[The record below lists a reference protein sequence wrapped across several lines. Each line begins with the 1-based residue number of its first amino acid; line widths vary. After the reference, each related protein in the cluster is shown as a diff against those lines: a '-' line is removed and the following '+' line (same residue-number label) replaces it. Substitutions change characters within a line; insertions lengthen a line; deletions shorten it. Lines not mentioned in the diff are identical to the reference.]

1 MNVVDEQIVES
12 FRIEGFQNLTKI
24 QKISYPVI
32 SRKQNCLLVAPTGS
46 GKTEASMMPIF
57 SLLESER
64 LGNTDF
70 IEDSAIFVLY
80 ITPLRALN
88 NDVHRRIIDYAKK
101 RNLDAQI
108 RHGDTTRTAKQKMVK
123 KPPHILITTPE
134 SLGIILTQ
142 EKFKAFLKHLR
153 WVIIDEVH
161 ELIGNERGTHLTVS
175 LERLQNLSSHNLVRI
190 GLSATIGN
198 LKDAANFISGTN
210 RKCSILVDNTIR
222 NYDIDVKYLKGPISN
237 VAKFVYNYLA
247 ENKICG
253 SVLLFTNTRDEAEYI
268 GTTIRNQNKI
278 PIEVHHGS
286 LSRETREETE
296 EKLRQGLTGIVVCT
310 SSLELGLDIGSVEL
324 VIHYGSSK
332 QVSKLVQRIG
342 RSRHANFKSAKGLII
357 ANSGDDELECQSIIN
372 RMKNRSIEVQN
383 THFNSLD
390 VAAHHLVGFVMSTS
404 EPINLVEVYQ
414 IIREAY
420 PFRELPFSD
429 LEQCAVLLDSFK
441 IIKYDPKSQN
451 YARRI
456 KSYKY
461 YFENISTIPNIVK
474 FEVIDVIR
482 KKRIGTLDQQFI
494 GEFGERG
501 NVFILK
507 GTQWRIVSV
516 DENKLQVNVEQVFG
530 SPINIPHWVGEMI
543 PVDYETATQVGEL
556 RNKAL
561 VDNSLKLESDI
572 KNTLQ
577 KIPVVPDAR
586 NIVIESVISKNALV
600 IHSTLGTKINNTLS
614 SLFSTFLASYVGHLV
629 ETKSDPYRILLS
641 SSVRLSKVNIEK
653 IFYDEYD
660 VETILITSLTNTYN
674 LNWRVWTVSKKFG
687 LVDKNAIYDKRMARF
702 IYDRY
707 SKTPISKESLREL
720 IHDKFDVQS
729 TQEILRKVKNKEIS
743 IHWLD
748 LPSFSPLANSIIEHH
763 SKSSSSPLSIERG
776 VLELIKER
784 LEKTKH
790 RLICIRCGKW
800 ERLVET
806 REVVDSI
813 SCKKCGSRL
822 ITTTFSSDYEL
833 SKIILNKLNGSE
845 INSEQNHKFERAWKT
860 ASLINNFGKKALTV
874 LSGYGIGVETAARI
888 LRNYVDDENLYKNI
902 YDAERQYVTTRGFWN
917 DSK

>member
-1 MNVVDEQIVES
+1 MNDIDQQILES
-12 FRIEGFQNLTKI
+12 FSREGFQNLTKI

-32 SRKQNCLLVAPTGS
+32 SRNQNCLLVAPTGS
-46 GKTEASMMPIF
+46 GKTEASMIPIL
-57 SLLESER
+57 SLLENER
-64 LGNTDF
+64 ARNPHF
-70 IEDSAIFVLY
+70 VEDNAIFVLY

-88 NDVHRRIIDYAKK
+88 NDVHRRIIDYAKR

-108 RHGDTTRTAKQKMVK
+108 RHGDTTRTAKQKMAK

-142 EKFKAFLKHLR
+142 EKFMAFLKNLR
-153 WVIIDEVH
+153 WIIIDEVH

-175 LERLQNLSSHNLVRI
+175 LERLQNLSAHNPVRI

-198 LKDAANFISGTN
+198 LKAAGNFIGGTD

-222 NYDIDVKYLKGPISN
+222 NYDIDVKYLKGSISN
-237 VAKFVYNYLA
+237 VAKFVFNYLTD
-247 ENKICG
+247 NKICG

-278 PIEVHHGS
+278 PVEVHHGS

-342 RSRHANFKSAKGLII
+342 RSRHLNYKSAKGLII
-357 ANSGDDELECQSIIN
+357 ANSGDDELECLAIIN
-372 RMKNRSIEVQN
+372 RMKKRSLEIQN
-383 THFNSLD
+383 THTNSLD
-390 VAAHHLVGFVMSTS
+390 VVAHHLVGFVMSTS
-404 EPINLVEVYQ
+404 EPKNLDEVYQ
-414 IIREAY
+414 IIKGAY
-420 PFRELPFSD
+420 PFRELTFSD
-429 LEQCAVLLDSFK
+429 LEQCAVLLDNFR
-441 IIKYDPKSQN
+441 IIKYYPNSQT

-461 YFENISTIPNIVK
+461 YFENISTIPNMVK

-482 KKRIGTLDQQFI
+482 KKRIGTLDQQFV

-543 PVDYETATQVGEL
+543 PVDYETAAQVGEL

-561 VDNSLKLESDI
+561 VDNNLELGSDI

-577 KIPVVPDAR
+577 KIPIVPDAS
-586 NIVIESVISKNALV
+586 NIVIESVNSKNALV

-641 SSVRLSKVNIEK
+641 SSVRLSKGNIEK
-653 IFYDEYD
+653 ILYDEYD

-687 LVDKNAIYDKRMARF
+687 LVDKNAVYDKRMARF

-720 IHDKFDVQS
+720 IHDKFDVEA
-729 TQEILRKVKNKEIS
+729 TQEILRKIRNKEIL

-748 LPSFSPLANSIIEHH
+748 LSAFSPLTNSIIEHH

-806 REVVDSI
+806 REILDAI
-813 SCKKCGSRL
+813 SCKKCGSKL

-833 SKIILNKLNGSE
+833 SKIILNKLKGTE

-902 YDAERQYVTTRGFWN
+902 YDAERQYVTNKGFWN
-917 DSK
+917 DK

>member
-1 MNVVDEQIVES
+1 MNVIDEQIVGS
-12 FRIEGFQNLTKI
+12 YRREGFQNLTKI

-46 GKTEASMMPIF
+46 GKTEASMIPIL
-57 SLLESER
+57 SLLENER
-64 LGNTDF
+64 AINSNF
-70 IEDSAIFVLY
+70 VEDNAIFVLY

-88 NDVHRRIIDYAKK
+88 NDVHRRIIDYAKR

-108 RHGDTTRTAKQKMVK
+108 RHGDTTRTAKEKMVK

-142 EKFKAFLKHLR
+142 EKFIAFLKHLR
-153 WVIIDEVH
+153 WIIIDEVH

-175 LERLQNLSSHNLVRI
+175 LERLQNLSTHNPVRI

-198 LKDAANFISGTN
+198 LKDAANFIGGTD

-222 NYDIDVKYLKGPISN
+222 NYDIDVKYLKGSISN
-237 VAKFVYNYLA
+237 AAKFVFNYLTD
-247 ENKICG
+247 NKIGG

-278 PIEVHHGS
+278 PVEVHHGS

-342 RSRHANFKSAKGLII
+342 RSRHANYKSAKGLII
-357 ANSGDDELECQSIIN
+357 ANSGDDELECLAIIN
-372 RMKNRSIEVQN
+372 RMKKRSLEMQN
-383 THFNSLD
+383 THTNSLD

-404 EPINLVEVYQ
+404 EPKNLGEVYQ
-414 IIREAY
+414 IIKGAY

-429 LEQCAVLLDSFK
+429 LEQCAVLLDNFR
-441 IIKYDPKSQN
+441 IIKYDPNSQT
-451 YARRI
+451 YVRRI

-461 YFENISTIPNIVK
+461 YFENISTIPNMVK
-474 FEVIDVIR
+474 FEVLDVIR

-543 PVDYETATQVGEL
+543 PVDYETAAQVGEL

-561 VDNSLKLESDI
+561 VDSNLELGSDI

-577 KIPVVPDAR
+577 KIPIVPDAS
-586 NIVIESVISKNALV
+586 NIVIESVHSKNALV

-641 SSVRLSKVNIEK
+641 SSVRLSKGNIEK
-653 IFYDEYD
+653 ILYDEYD

-687 LVDKNAIYDKRMARF
+687 LIDKNAVYDKRMARF

-720 IHDKFDVQS
+720 IHDKFDVKS
-729 TQEILRKVKNKEIS
+729 TQEILRKIRNKEIL

-748 LPSFSPLANSIIEHH
+748 LSAFSPLTNNIIEHH

-776 VLELIKER
+776 VLDLIKER

-806 REVVDSI
+806 REILDAI

-833 SKIILNKLNGSE
+833 SKIILSKLKGTE

-902 YDAERQYVTTRGFWN
+902 YDAERQYVTNRGFWN
-917 DSK
+917 DKK

>member
-1 MNVVDEQIVES
+1 MSVIERQIIES
-12 FRIEGFQNLTKI
+12 FKDEGFQNLTKI
-24 QKISYPVI
+24 QSISIPVMA
-32 SRKQNCLLVAPTGS
+32 RMKNCLLVAPTGS
-46 GKTEASMMPIF
+46 GKTEASIIPIF
-57 SLLESER
+57 SLLENDR
-64 LGNTDF
+64 DNKINMTDNN
-70 IEDSAIFVLY
+70 AIIVLY

-88 NDVHRRIIDYAKK
+88 NDVLRRIMNYAKK
-101 RNLDAQI
+101 RNLEAQI
-108 RHGDTTRTAKQKMVK
+108 RHGDTTRTARQKLIK

-134 SLGIILTQ
+134 SLGIILTH
-142 EKFKAFLKHLR
+142 EKFQSYLKHLR
-153 WVIIDEVH
+153 WVIVDEVH

-175 LERLQNLSSHNLVRI
+175 LERLENISSHNVVRI
-190 GLSATIGN
+190 GLSATVGN

-210 RKCSILVDNTIR
+210 RKCAILVDNTIR
-222 NYDIDVKYLKGPISN
+222 KYDIDVKYLKGSIIN
-237 VAKFVYNYLA
+237 VAKFVIKYLND
-247 ENKICG
+247 NKICG
-253 SVLLFTNTRDEAEYI
+253 SILLFTNTRDEAEYI
-268 GTTIRNQNKI
+268 GTTIRNQNDI

-296 EKLRQGLTGIVVCT
+296 IKLREGLTGIVVCT

-342 RSRHANFKSAKGLII
+342 RSRHVNFKSAKGLII
-357 ANSGDDELECQSIIN
+357 ANSGDDELECLSIIN
-372 RMKNRSIEVQN
+372 RMKKRSIEIQEPH
-383 THFNSLD
+383 TDALD
-390 VAAHHLVGFVMSTS
+390 VVSHHLVGFVISTS
-404 EPINLVEVYQ
+404 ESKKLDEFYQ
-414 IIREAY
+414 IITSAY
-420 PFRELPFSD
+420 PFRSLSFSD
-429 LEQCAVLLDSFK
+429 LEQCAALLDSFK
-441 IIKYDPKSQN
+441 IIKYDPKN
-451 YARRI
+451 KTYARRI

-474 FEVIDVIR
+474 FEVMDVIR

-516 DENKLQVNVEQVFG
+516 DDNKLQVNVEQVFG
-530 SPINIPHWVGEMI
+530 SPINIPHWIGEMI
-543 PVDYETATQVGEL
+543 PVDYETAVEVGKL
-556 RNKAL
+556 RNKVL
-561 VDNSLKLESDI
+561 NDSNINVESEI

-577 KIPVVPDAR
+577 KIPIIPDSK
-586 NIVIESVISKNALV
+586 NIVIESVINKNAV
-600 IHSTLGTKINNTLS
+600 VVHSTFGTKINNTLS

-641 SSVRLSKVNIEK
+641 SSVRLSRINIEK
-653 IFYDEYD
+653 VFYDEYD
-660 VETILITSLTNTYN
+660 VEAILITSLSNTYN
-674 LNWRVWTVSKKFG
+674 LNWRVWMVSKKFG
-687 LVDKNAIYDKRMARF
+687 LVDKNAIYDKRLARF

-707 SKTPISKESLREL
+707 SKTPISKESIREL
-720 IHDKFDVQS
+720 IHDKYDVES
-729 TQEILRKVKNKEIS
+729 TQEILQKIRNREIS
-743 IHWLD
+743 IHWFD
-748 LPSFSPLANSIIEHH
+748 LSLFSPLAQSIIEHQ

-784 LEKTKH
+784 LDKTKH

-806 REVVDSI
+806 REIVESI
-813 SCKKCGSRL
+813 SCKVCGSRL

-833 SKIILNKLNGSE
+833 SKIILNKLKGLE
-845 INSEQNHKFERAWKT
+845 INREQNHKFERAWKA

-917 DSK
+917 DK

>member
-1 MNVVDEQIVES
+1 
-12 FRIEGFQNLTKI
+12 
-24 QKISYPVI
+24 
-32 SRKQNCLLVAPTGS
+32 
-46 GKTEASMMPIF
+46 
-57 SLLESER
+57 
-64 LGNTDF
+64 
-70 IEDSAIFVLY
+70 
-80 ITPLRALN
+80 
-88 NDVHRRIIDYAKK
+88 
-101 RNLDAQI
+101 
-108 RHGDTTRTAKQKMVK
+108 
-123 KPPHILITTPE
+123 
-134 SLGIILTQ
+134 
-142 EKFKAFLKHLR
+142 
-153 WVIIDEVH
+153 
-161 ELIGNERGTHLTVS
+161 
-175 LERLQNLSSHNLVRI
+175 
-190 GLSATIGN
+190 
-198 LKDAANFISGTN
+198 
-210 RKCSILVDNTIR
+210 
-222 NYDIDVKYLKGPISN
+222 
-237 VAKFVYNYLA
+237 
-247 ENKICG
+247 
-253 SVLLFTNTRDEAEYI
+253 VLLFTNTRDEAEYI

-278 PIEVHHGS
+278 PVEVHHGS

-342 RSRHANFKSAKGLII
+342 RSRHANYKSAKGLII
-357 ANSGDDELECQSIIN
+357 SNSGDDELECLAIIN
-372 RMKNRSIEVQN
+372 RMKKRSLEIQN
-383 THFNSLD
+383 THTNSLD

-404 EPINLVEVYQ
+404 EPKNLGEIYQ
-414 IIREAY
+414 IIKGAY
-420 PFRELPFSD
+420 PFRELAFSD
-429 LEQCAVLLDSFK
+429 LEQCAVLLDKFR
-441 IIKYDPKSQN
+441 IIKYDPNSQT

-461 YFENISTIPNIVK
+461 YFENISTIPNMVK
-474 FEVIDVIR
+474 FEVLDVIR

-543 PVDYETATQVGEL
+543 PVDYETAAQVGEL

-561 VDNSLKLESDI
+561 VDSNLELGSDI

-577 KIPVVPDAR
+577 KIPIVPDAS
-586 NIVIESVISKNALV
+586 NIVIESVHSKNALV

-641 SSVRLSKVNIEK
+641 SSVRLSKGNIEK
-653 IFYDEYD
+653 ILYDEYD

-687 LVDKNAIYDKRMARF
+687 LVDKNAVYDKRMARF

-720 IHDKFDVQS
+720 IHDKFDVES
-729 TQEILRKVKNKEIS
+729 TQEILRKIRNKEIL

-748 LPSFSPLANSIIEHH
+748 LSAFSPLTNNIIEHH

-776 VLELIKER
+776 VLDLIKER

-806 REVVDSI
+806 REILDAI

-833 SKIILNKLNGSE
+833 SKIILSKLKGTE

-902 YDAERQYVTTRGFWN
+902 YDAERQYVTNRGFWN
-917 DSK
+917 DK

>member
-1 MNVVDEQIVES
+1 MSVIERQIIES
-12 FRIEGFQNLTKI
+12 FKDEGFQNLTKI
-24 QKISYPVI
+24 QSISIPVI
-32 SRKQNCLLVAPTGS
+32 ARMKNCLLVAPTGS
-46 GKTEASMMPIF
+46 GKTEASIIPIF
-57 SLLESER
+57 SLLENDR
-64 LGNTDF
+64 DNKINLTDNN
-70 IEDSAIFVLY
+70 AIIVLY

-88 NDVHRRIIDYAKK
+88 NDVLRRIINYARK

-108 RHGDTTRTAKQKMVK
+108 RHGDTTRTARQKLII

-134 SLGIILTQ
+134 SLGIILTH
-142 EKFKAFLKHLR
+142 EKLKSYLKHLR
-153 WVIIDEVH
+153 WVIVDEIH

-175 LERLQNLSSHNLVRI
+175 LERLENISSHNVVRI
-190 GLSATIGN
+190 GLSATVGN

-210 RKCSILVDNTIR
+210 RKCAILVDNTIR
-222 NYDIDVKYLKGPISN
+222 KYDIDVKYLKGSISN
-237 VAKFVYNYLA
+237 VAKFVIKYLKD
-247 ENKICG
+247 NKICG
-253 SVLLFTNTRDEAEYI
+253 SILLFTNTRDEAEYI
-268 GTTIRNQNKI
+268 GTTIRNLNDI

-296 EKLRQGLTGIVVCT
+296 IKLREGLTSIVVCT

-342 RSRHANFKSAKGLII
+342 RSRHVNFKSAKGLII
-357 ANSGDDELECQSIIN
+357 ASSGDDELECLSIIN
-372 RMKNRSIEVQN
+372 RMKKRSIEIQDPH
-383 THFNSLD
+383 TDALD
-390 VAAHHLVGFVMSTS
+390 VVSHHLIGFVISTS
-404 EPINLVEVYQ
+404 EPKKLDEVYQ
-414 IIREAY
+414 IITRAY
-420 PFRELPFSD
+420 PFRSLSFSD
-429 LEQCAVLLDSFK
+429 IEQCAVLLDSFK
-441 IIKYDPKSQN
+441 IIKYDPINKT

-474 FEVIDVIR
+474 FEVMDVIR

-516 DENKLQVNVEQVFG
+516 DDNKLQVNVEQVFG
-530 SPINIPHWVGEMI
+530 SPINIPHWIGEMI
-543 PVDYETATQVGEL
+543 PVDYETAVEVGKL
-556 RNKAL
+556 RNKVL
-561 VDNSLKLESDI
+561 NDSNIKVESEI

-577 KIPVVPDAR
+577 KIPIIPDSK
-586 NIVIESVISKNALV
+586 NIVLESVINRNAV
-600 IHSTLGTKINNTLS
+600 VVHSTFGTKINNTLS

-641 SSVRLSKVNIEK
+641 SSVRLSRINIEK

-660 VETILITSLTNTYN
+660 VEAILITSLSNTYN
-674 LNWRVWTVSKKFG
+674 LNWRVWMVSKKFG
-687 LVDKNAIYDKRMARF
+687 LVDKNAIYDKRLARF
-702 IYDRY
+702 IYERY
-707 SKTPISKESLREL
+707 SKTPISKESIREL
-720 IHDKFDVQS
+720 IHDKYDVES
-729 TQEILRKVKNKEIS
+729 TQEILRKIRNREIT

-748 LPSFSPLANSIIEHH
+748 LSLFSPLAQSIIEHH

-784 LEKTKH
+784 LDKTKH

-806 REVVDSI
+806 REIMESI
-813 SCKKCGSRL
+813 SCKVCGSRL

-833 SKIILNKLNGSE
+833 SKIILNKLKGSE
-845 INSEQNHKFERAWKT
+845 INPEQNHKFERAWKT

-917 DSK
+917 D

>member
-1 MNVVDEQIVES
+1 MNVIDEQILES
-12 FRIEGFQNLTKI
+12 FRHEGFQNLTKI

-46 GKTEASMMPIF
+46 GKTEASLIPIL
-57 SLLESER
+57 SLLDSER
-64 LGNTDF
+64 ARN
-70 IEDSAIFVLY
+70 IEFVQDNAIFVLY

-88 NDVHRRIIDYAKK
+88 NDVHRRIIDYAKR

-108 RHGDTTRTAKQKMVK
+108 RHGDTSRIAKQKMVK

-153 WVIIDEVH
+153 WVVIDEVH

-175 LERLQNLSSHNLVRI
+175 LERLQNLSSHDLVRI

-198 LKDAANFISGTN
+198 LKDAANFISGTD

-222 NYDIDVKYLKGPISN
+222 NYDIDVKYLKGSISN
-237 VAKFVYNYLA
+237 AAKFVFDYLKD
-247 ENKICG
+247 NKITG

-296 EKLRQGLTGIVVCT
+296 KKLRQGLEGIVVCT

-342 RSRHANFKSAKGLII
+342 RSRHANYKSAKGLII
-357 ANSGDDELECQSIIN
+357 ANSGDDELECLSIIN
-372 RMKNRSIEVQN
+372 RMKNRSIEIQN
-383 THFNSLD
+383 THKNSLD
-390 VAAHHLVGFVMSTS
+390 VIAHHLVGFVMSTS
-404 EPINLVEVYQ
+404 EPKNLGEVYQ
-414 IIREAY
+414 IITKAY
-420 PFRELPFSD
+420 PFRELAFSD
-429 LEQCAVLLDSFK
+429 LEQCAVLLDSFR
-441 IIKYDPKSQN
+441 IIKYDPENQT

-543 PVDYETATQVGEL
+543 PVDYETAAQVGEL

-572 KNTLQ
+572 KSTLQ
-577 KIPVVPDAR
+577 KLPFVPDSR
-586 NIVIESVISKNALV
+586 NMVIENVLSKNALV
-600 IHSTLGTKINNTLS
+600 IHSTFGTKINNTLS
-614 SLFSTFLASYVGHLV
+614 SLFSTFLASYVGHFV

-641 SSVRLSKVNIEK
+641 SSVRLSKGNIEK
-653 IFYDEYD
+653 ILYDEYD

-674 LNWRVWTVSKKFG
+674 LNWRVWTVSKRFG

-729 TQEILRKVKNKEIS
+729 TQEILRKIRNKEIS

-748 LPSFSPLANSIIEHH
+748 LTSFSPLANSIIEHH
-763 SKSSSSPLSIERG
+763 TKSSSSPLSIERG

-800 ERLVET
+800 EKLVET
-806 REVVDSI
+806 REIVDSI
-813 SCKKCGSRL
+813 SCKKCGSKL

-833 SKIILNKLNGSE
+833 SKIILNKLKGSE

-860 ASLINNFGKKALTV
+860 ASLINNFGKMAITV

-902 YDAERQYVTTRGFWN
+902 YDAERQYVTNRGFWN
-917 DSK
+917 DK

>member
-1 MNVVDEQIVES
+1 MSVIERQIIES
-12 FRIEGFQNLTKI
+12 FKDEGFQNLTKI
-24 QKISYPVI
+24 QSISIPVI
-32 SRKQNCLLVAPTGS
+32 ARMKNCLLVAPTGS
-46 GKTEASMMPIF
+46 GKTEASIIPIF
-57 SLLESER
+57 SLLENDR
-64 LGNTDF
+64 DNKINLTDNN
-70 IEDSAIFVLY
+70 AIIVLY

-88 NDVHRRIIDYAKK
+88 NDVLRRIINYAKK

-108 RHGDTTRTAKQKMVK
+108 RHGDTTRTARQKLII

-134 SLGIILTQ
+134 SLGIILTH
-142 EKFKAFLKHLR
+142 EKLKSYLKHLR
-153 WVIIDEVH
+153 WVIVDEVH

-175 LERLQNLSSHNLVRI
+175 LERLENISSHNVVRI
-190 GLSATIGN
+190 GLSATVGN

-210 RKCSILVDNTIR
+210 RKCAILVDNTIR
-222 NYDIDVKYLKGPISN
+222 KYDIDVKYLKGSISN
-237 VAKFVYNYLA
+237 VAKFVIKYLKD
-247 ENKICG
+247 NKICG
-253 SVLLFTNTRDEAEYI
+253 SILIFTNTRDEAEYI
-268 GTTIRNQNKI
+268 GTTIRNLNDI

-296 EKLRQGLTGIVVCT
+296 IKLREGLTSIVVCT

-342 RSRHANFKSAKGLII
+342 RSRHVNFKSAKGLII
-357 ANSGDDELECQSIIN
+357 ASSGDDELECLSIIN
-372 RMKNRSIEVQN
+372 RMKKRSIEIQKPH
-383 THFNSLD
+383 TDALD
-390 VAAHHLVGFVMSTS
+390 VVSHHLIGFVISTS
-404 EPINLVEVYQ
+404 EPKKLDEVYQ
-414 IIREAY
+414 IITRAY
-420 PFRELPFSD
+420 PFRSLSFSD
-429 LEQCAVLLDSFK
+429 IEQCAVLLDSFK
-441 IIKYDPKSQN
+441 IIKYDPINKT

-474 FEVIDVIR
+474 FEVMDVIR

-516 DENKLQVNVEQVFG
+516 DDNKLQVNVEQVFG
-530 SPINIPHWVGEMI
+530 SPINIPHWIGEMI
-543 PVDYETATQVGEL
+543 PVDYETAVEVGKL
-556 RNKAL
+556 RNKVL
-561 VDNSLKLESDI
+561 NDSNIKVESEI

-577 KIPVVPDAR
+577 KIPIIPDSK
-586 NIVIESVISKNALV
+586 NIVLESVITRNAV
-600 IHSTLGTKINNTLS
+600 VVHSTFGTKINNTLS

-641 SSVRLSKVNIEK
+641 SSVRLSRKNIEK
-653 IFYDEYD
+653 VFYDEYD
-660 VETILITSLTNTYN
+660 VEAILITSLSNTYN
-674 LNWRVWTVSKKFG
+674 LNWRVWMVSKKFG
-687 LVDKNAIYDKRMARF
+687 LVDKNAIYDKRLARF

-707 SKTPISKESLREL
+707 SKTPISKESIREL
-720 IHDKFDVQS
+720 IHDKYDVES
-729 TQEILRKVKNKEIS
+729 TQEILRKIRNREIA
-743 IHWLD
+743 IHWFD
-748 LPSFSPLANSIIEHH
+748 LSLFSPLAQSIIEHH

-784 LEKTKH
+784 LDKTKH

-806 REVVDSI
+806 REIMESI
-813 SCKKCGSRL
+813 SCKVCGSRL

-833 SKIILNKLNGSE
+833 SKIILNKLKGSE
-845 INSEQNHKFERAWKT
+845 TNPEQNHKFERAWKT

-917 DSK
+917 D

>member
-1 MNVVDEQIVES
+1 MSVIDEKIIES
-12 FRIEGFQNLTKI
+12 FRDEGFQKLTKI
-24 QKISYPVI
+24 QSISIPVI
-32 SRKQNCLLVAPTGS
+32 SRMQNCLLVAPTGS
-46 GKTEASMMPIF
+46 GKTEASIIPIF
-57 SLLESER
+57 SLLENER
-64 LGNTDF
+64 ANKPNF
-70 IEDSAIFVLY
+70 IDENAIIVLY

-88 NDVHRRIIDYAKK
+88 NDVLRRIINYAKK

-108 RHGDTTRTAKQKMVK
+108 RHGDTTRTAREKLVK

-134 SLGIILTQ
+134 SLGIILTHQ
-142 EKFKAFLKHLR
+142 KFRSYLKHLR
-153 WVIIDEVH
+153 WVIVDEVH

-175 LERLQNLSSHNLVRI
+175 LEHLQSISSHNVVRI

-198 LKDAANFISGTN
+198 LKEAANFISGTG

-222 NYDIDVKYLKGPISN
+222 KYDIDVKHLKGSISN
-237 VAKFVYNYLA
+237 VAKFVLKYLND
-247 ENKICG
+247 NKICG
-253 SVLLFTNTRDEAEYI
+253 SILLFTNTRDEAEYI
-268 GTTIRNQNKI
+268 GTTIRNQNDI

-296 EKLRQGLTGIVVCT
+296 TKLRKGLTGIVVCT

-342 RSRHANFKSAKGLII
+342 RSRHVNFKSAKGLVI
-357 ANSGDDELECQSIIN
+357 ANSGDDELESLSIIN
-372 RMKNRSIEVQN
+372 RMKRRSIEIQN
-383 THFNSLD
+383 PHYNSLD
-390 VAAHHLVGFVMSTS
+390 VVSHHLVGFVISTS
-404 EPINLVEVYQ
+404 EPKRLEEVYQ
-414 IIREAY
+414 IITRAY
-420 PFRELPFSD
+420 PFRDLPFSD
-429 LEQCAVLLDSFK
+429 FKQCVVLLDSFK
-441 IIKYDPKSQN
+441 IIKYDPKNQT

-461 YFENISTIPNIVK
+461 YFENISTIPNMVK

-501 NVFILK
+501 NVFVLK

-516 DENKLQVNVEQVFG
+516 DDNKLQVNVEQVFG

-543 PVDYETATQVGEL
+543 PVDYETAVEVGKL
-556 RNKAL
+556 RNKVL
-561 VDNSLKLESDI
+561 DESNFKFESDI

-577 KIPVVPDAR
+577 KIPIIPDSK
-586 NIVIESVISKNALV
+586 NIVIELVVSKNAVV
-600 IHSTLGTKINNTLS
+600 IHSTFGTKINNTLS

-641 SSVRLSKVNIEK
+641 SSVRLSRANIEK

-660 VETILITSLTNTYN
+660 VEAILITSLSNTYN

-687 LVDKNAIYDKRMARF
+687 LLDKNAIYDKRLARL

-707 SKTPISKESLREL
+707 SKSPISKESIREL
-720 IHDKFDVQS
+720 MHDKFDVKS
-729 TQEILRKVKNKEIS
+729 TQEVLRRIRNKEIS
-743 IHWLD
+743 IHWFD
-748 LPSFSPLANSIIEHH
+748 LSIFSPLAQSIIEHH
-763 SKSSSSPLSIERG
+763 SKMSSYPLSIEKG
-776 VLELIKER
+776 VLDLIKER
-784 LEKTKH
+784 LDKTKH

-800 ERLVET
+800 ERLLET
-806 REVVDSI
+806 REVMESI
-813 SCKKCGSRL
+813 SCKRCGSRL

-833 SKIILNKLNGSE
+833 SKIILNKLSGSE
-845 INSEQNHKFERAWKT
+845 INTEQNHKFERAWKT

-917 DSK
+917 DR

>member
-1 MNVVDEQIVES
+1 
-12 FRIEGFQNLTKI
+12 
-24 QKISYPVI
+24 
-32 SRKQNCLLVAPTGS
+32 
-46 GKTEASMMPIF
+46 
-57 SLLESER
+57 
-64 LGNTDF
+64 
-70 IEDSAIFVLY
+70 
-80 ITPLRALN
+80 
-88 NDVHRRIIDYAKK
+88 
-101 RNLDAQI
+101 
-108 RHGDTTRTAKQKMVK
+108 
-123 KPPHILITTPE
+123 
-134 SLGIILTQ
+134 
-142 EKFKAFLKHLR
+142 
-153 WVIIDEVH
+153 
-161 ELIGNERGTHLTVS
+161 
-175 LERLQNLSSHNLVRI
+175 
-190 GLSATIGN
+190 
-198 LKDAANFISGTN
+198 
-210 RKCSILVDNTIR
+210 
-222 NYDIDVKYLKGPISN
+222 LKGSISN
-237 VAKFVYNYLA
+237 AAKFVFDYLKD
-247 ENKICG
+247 NKITG

-296 EKLRQGLTGIVVCT
+296 EKLRQGLNGIVVCT

-342 RSRHANFKSAKGLII
+342 RSRHANYKSAKGLII
-357 ANSGDDELECQSIIN
+357 ANSGDDELECLSIIN
-372 RMKNRSIEVQN
+372 RMKNRSIETQN
-383 THFNSLD
+383 THTNSLD
-390 VAAHHLVGFVMSTS
+390 VVAHHLVGFVMSTS
-404 EPINLVEVYQ
+404 EPKNLGEVYQ
-414 IIREAY
+414 IITGAY
-420 PFRELPFSD
+420 PFRELAFSD
-429 LEQCAVLLDSFK
+429 LEQCAVLLDSFR
-441 IIKYDPKSQN
+441 IIKYDPENQT

-543 PVDYETATQVGEL
+543 PVDYETAAQVGEL

-577 KIPVVPDAR
+577 KIPVVPDSK
-586 NIVIESVISKNALV
+586 NIVIENVLSKNAVV
-600 IHSTLGTKINNTLS
+600 IHSTFGTKINNTLS

-641 SSVRLSKVNIEK
+641 SSVRLSKGNIEK
-653 IFYDEYD
+653 ILYDEYD

-674 LNWRVWTVSKKFG
+674 LNWRVWTVSKRFG

-729 TQEILRKVKNKEIS
+729 TQELLQKIRNKEIS

-748 LPSFSPLANSIIEHH
+748 LTSFSPLANSIIEHH
-763 SKSSSSPLSIERG
+763 TKSSSSPLSIERG

-806 REVVDSI
+806 REIVDSI

-833 SKIILNKLNGSE
+833 TKIILNKLKGSE

-860 ASLINNFGKKALTV
+860 ASLINNFGKKAITV

-902 YDAERQYVTTRGFWN
+902 YDAERQYVTNRGFWN
-917 DSK
+917 DK

>member
-1 MNVVDEQIVES
+1 MSVIERQIIES
-12 FRIEGFQNLTKI
+12 FKDEGFQNLTKI
-24 QKISYPVI
+24 QSISIPVI
-32 SRKQNCLLVAPTGS
+32 ARMKNCLLVAPTGS
-46 GKTEASMMPIF
+46 GKTEASIIPIF
-57 SLLESER
+57 SLLENDR
-64 LGNTDF
+64 DNKINLTDNN
-70 IEDSAIFVLY
+70 AIIVLY

-88 NDVHRRIIDYAKK
+88 NDVLRRIINYAKK

-108 RHGDTTRTAKQKMVK
+108 RHGDTTRTARQKLII

-134 SLGIILTQ
+134 SLGIILTH
-142 EKFKAFLKHLR
+142 EKLKSYLKHLR
-153 WVIIDEVH
+153 WVIVDEIH

-175 LERLQNLSSHNLVRI
+175 LERLENISSHNVVRI
-190 GLSATIGN
+190 GLSATVGN

-210 RKCSILVDNTIR
+210 RKCAILVDNTIR
-222 NYDIDVKYLKGPISN
+222 KYDIDVKYLKGSISN
-237 VAKFVYNYLA
+237 VAKFVIKYLKD
-247 ENKICG
+247 NKICG
-253 SVLLFTNTRDEAEYI
+253 SILLFTNTRDEAEYI
-268 GTTIRNQNKI
+268 GTSIRNLNDI

-296 EKLRQGLTGIVVCT
+296 IKLREGLTSIVVCT

-342 RSRHANFKSAKGLII
+342 RSRHVNFKSAKGLII
-357 ANSGDDELECQSIIN
+357 ASSGDDELECLSIIN
-372 RMKNRSIEVQN
+372 RMKKRSIEIQDPH
-383 THFNSLD
+383 TDALD
-390 VAAHHLVGFVMSTS
+390 VVSHHLIGFVISTS
-404 EPINLVEVYQ
+404 EPKKLDEVYQ
-414 IIREAY
+414 IITRAY
-420 PFRELPFSD
+420 PFRSLSFSD
-429 LEQCAVLLDSFK
+429 IEQCAVLLDSFK
-441 IIKYDPKSQN
+441 IIKYDPINKT

-474 FEVIDVIR
+474 FEVMDVIR

-516 DENKLQVNVEQVFG
+516 DDNKLQVNVEQVFG
-530 SPINIPHWVGEMI
+530 SPINIPHWIGEMI
-543 PVDYETATQVGEL
+543 PVDYETAVEVGKL
-556 RNKAL
+556 RNKVL
-561 VDNSLKLESDI
+561 NDSNIKVESEI

-577 KIPVVPDAR
+577 KIPIIPDSK
-586 NIVIESVISKNALV
+586 NIVLESVINRNAV
-600 IHSTLGTKINNTLS
+600 VVHSTFGTKINNTLS

-641 SSVRLSKVNIEK
+641 SSVRLSRINIEK

-660 VETILITSLTNTYN
+660 VEAILITSLSNTYN
-674 LNWRVWTVSKKFG
+674 LNWRVWMVSKKFG
-687 LVDKNAIYDKRMARF
+687 LVDKNAIYDKRLARF
-702 IYDRY
+702 IYERY
-707 SKTPISKESLREL
+707 SKTPISKESIREL
-720 IHDKFDVQS
+720 IHDKYDVES
-729 TQEILRKVKNKEIS
+729 TQEILRKIRNREIT

-748 LPSFSPLANSIIEHH
+748 LSLFSPLAQSIIEHH

-784 LEKTKH
+784 LDKTKH

-806 REVVDSI
+806 REIMESI
-813 SCKKCGSRL
+813 SCKVCGSRL

-833 SKIILNKLNGSE
+833 SKIILNKLKGSE
-845 INSEQNHKFERAWKT
+845 INPEQNHKFERAWKT

-917 DSK
+917 D

>member
-1 MNVVDEQIVES
+1 MNVIDEQILES
-12 FRIEGFQNLTKI
+12 FRHEGFQNLTKI
-24 QKISYPVI
+24 QKISYSVI

-46 GKTEASMMPIF
+46 GKTEASLIPIL
-57 SLLESER
+57 SLLDSER
-64 LGNTDF
+64 ARNIDF
-70 IEDSAIFVLY
+70 VQDSAIFVLY

-88 NDVHRRIIDYAKK
+88 NDVHRRIIEYANR

-108 RHGDTTRTAKQKMVK
+108 RHGDTSRIAKQKMVK

-153 WVIIDEVH
+153 WVVIDEVH

-175 LERLQNLSSHNLVRI
+175 LERLQNLSSHDLVRI

-198 LKDAANFISGTN
+198 LKEAANFISGTN

-222 NYDIDVKYLKGPISN
+222 NYDIDVRYLKGSISN
-237 VAKFVYNYLA
+237 AAKFVFDYLKD
-247 ENKICG
+247 NKITG

-296 EKLRQGLTGIVVCT
+296 EKLRQGLDGIVVCT

-342 RSRHANFKSAKGLII
+342 RSRHANYKSAKGLII
-357 ANSGDDELECQSIIN
+357 ANSGDDELECLSIIN
-372 RMKNRSIEVQN
+372 RMKNRSIETQN
-383 THFNSLD
+383 THTNSLD
-390 VAAHHLVGFVMSTS
+390 VVAHHLVGFVMSTS
-404 EPINLVEVYQ
+404 EPKNLGEVYQ
-414 IIREAY
+414 IITGAY
-420 PFRELPFSD
+420 PFRELAFSD
-429 LEQCAVLLDSFK
+429 LEQCAVLLDSFR
-441 IIKYDPKSQN
+441 IIKYDPENQT

-543 PVDYETATQVGEL
+543 PVDYETAAQVGEL

-577 KIPVVPDAR
+577 KIPVVPDSK
-586 NIVIESVISKNALV
+586 NIVIENVLSKNAVV
-600 IHSTLGTKINNTLS
+600 IHSTFGTKINNTLS

-641 SSVRLSKVNIEK
+641 SSVRLSKGNIEK
-653 IFYDEYD
+653 ILHDEYD

-674 LNWRVWTVSKKFG
+674 LNWRVWTVSKRFG

-729 TQEILRKVKNKEIS
+729 TQELLQKIRNKEIS

-748 LPSFSPLANSIIEHH
+748 LTSFSPLANSIIEHH
-763 SKSSSSPLSIERG
+763 TKSSSSPLSIERG

-806 REVVDSI
+806 REIVDSI

-833 SKIILNKLNGSE
+833 TKIILNKLKGSE

-860 ASLINNFGKKALTV
+860 ASLINNFGKKAITV

-902 YDAERQYVTTRGFWN
+902 YDAERQYVTNRGFWN
-917 DSK
+917 DK

>member
-1 MNVVDEQIVES
+1 MSVIDEKIIES
-12 FRIEGFQNLTKI
+12 EGFLKLTKI
-24 QKISYPVI
+24 QSISIPVI
-32 SRKQNCLLVAPTGS
+32 SRMQNCLLVAPTGS
-46 GKTEASMMPIF
+46 GKTEASIIPIF
-57 SLLESER
+57 SILENER
-64 LGNTDF
+64 TKKPNF
-70 IEDSAIFVLY
+70 IDENAIIVLY

-88 NDVHRRIIDYAKK
+88 NDVLRRIINYAKK
-101 RNLDAQI
+101 RNLDARI
-108 RHGDTTRTAKQKMVK
+108 RHGDTTRTAREKLLK

-134 SLGIILTQ
+134 SLGIILTH
-142 EKFKAFLKHLR
+142 EKFKSYLKHLR

-175 LERLQNLSSHNLVRI
+175 LERLQNISSHNIVRI

-198 LKDAANFISGTN
+198 LKEAANFISGTG

-222 NYDIDVKYLKGPISN
+222 KYDIDVKHLKGSISN
-237 VAKFVYNYLA
+237 VAKFVLKYLND
-247 ENKICG
+247 NKVCG
-253 SVLLFTNTRDEAEYI
+253 SILLFTNTRDEAEYI
-268 GTTIRNQNKI
+268 GTTIRNQNDI

-296 EKLRQGLTGIVVCT
+296 TKLRKGLTGIVVCT

-342 RSRHANFKSAKGLII
+342 RSRHVNFKSAKGLII
-357 ANSGDDELECQSIIN
+357 ANNDDDELESLSIIN
-372 RMKNRSIEVQN
+372 RMKRRSIEIQN
-383 THFNSLD
+383 PHYNSLD
-390 VAAHHLVGFVMSTS
+390 VVSHHLVGFVISTS
-404 EPINLVEVYQ
+404 EPKRLEEVYQ
-414 IIREAY
+414 IITRAY
-420 PFRELPFSD
+420 PFRDLPFSD
-429 LEQCAVLLDSFK
+429 MEQCVVLLDSFK
-441 IIKYDPKSQN
+441 IIKYDPKNQT
-451 YARRI
+451 YTRRI

-461 YFENISTIPNIVK
+461 YFENISTIPNMVK

-494 GEFGERG
+494 GEFGERA
-501 NVFILK
+501 NVFVLK

-516 DENKLQVNVEQVFG
+516 DDNKLQVNVEQVFG

-543 PVDYETATQVGEL
+543 PVDYETAVEVGKL
-556 RNKAL
+556 RNKVL
-561 VDNSLKLESDI
+561 DESNFKFESDI

-577 KIPVVPDAR
+577 KIPIIPDSK
-586 NIVIESVISKNALV
+586 NIVIEIVVSKNAVV
-600 IHSTLGTKINNTLS
+600 IHSTFGTKINNTLS

-641 SSVRLSKVNIEK
+641 SSVRLSRANIEK

-660 VETILITSLTNTYN
+660 VEAILITSLSNTYN

-687 LVDKNAIYDKRMARF
+687 LLDKNAIYDKRLARL

-707 SKTPISKESLREL
+707 SKSPISKESIREL
-720 IHDKFDVQS
+720 MHDKFDVKS
-729 TQEILRKVKNKEIS
+729 TQEVLRRIRNKEIS

-748 LPSFSPLANSIIEHH
+748 LSLFSPLAQSIIEHQ
-763 SKSSSSPLSIERG
+763 SKMSSYPLSIERG
-776 VLELIKER
+776 VLDLIKER

-806 REVVDSI
+806 REVMESI
-813 SCKKCGSRL
+813 SCKRCGSRL

-833 SKIILNKLNGSE
+833 SKIILNKLKGSE
-845 INSEQNHKFERAWKT
+845 INTEQNHKFERAWKT

-902 YDAERQYVTTRGFWN
+902 YNAERQYVTTRGFWN
-917 DSK
+917 DS

>member
-1 MNVVDEQIVES
+1 MSVIDEKIIES
-12 FRIEGFQNLTKI
+12 FRDEGFQKLTKI
-24 QKISYPVI
+24 QSISIPVI
-32 SRKQNCLLVAPTGS
+32 SRMQNCLLVAPTGS
-46 GKTEASMMPIF
+46 GKTEASIIPIF
-57 SLLESER
+57 SLLENER
-64 LGNTDF
+64 ANKPNF
-70 IEDSAIFVLY
+70 IDENAIIVLY

-88 NDVHRRIIDYAKK
+88 NDVLRRIINYAKK

-108 RHGDTTRTAKQKMVK
+108 RHGDTTRTAREKLVK

-134 SLGIILTQ
+134 SLGIILTHQ
-142 EKFKAFLKHLR
+142 KFRSYLKHLR
-153 WVIIDEVH
+153 WVIVDEVH

-175 LERLQNLSSHNLVRI
+175 LEHLQSISSHNVVRI

-198 LKDAANFISGTN
+198 LKEAANFISGTG

-222 NYDIDVKYLKGPISN
+222 KYDIDVKHLKGSISN
-237 VAKFVYNYLA
+237 VAKFVLKYLND
-247 ENKICG
+247 NKICG
-253 SVLLFTNTRDEAEYI
+253 SILLFTNTRDEAEYI
-268 GTTIRNQNKI
+268 GTTIRNQNDI

-296 EKLRQGLTGIVVCT
+296 AKLRKGLTGIVVCT

-342 RSRHANFKSAKGLII
+342 RSRHVNFKSAKGLVI
-357 ANSGDDELECQSIIN
+357 ANSGDDELESLSIIN
-372 RMKNRSIEVQN
+372 RMKRRSIEIQN
-383 THFNSLD
+383 PHHNSLD
-390 VAAHHLVGFVMSTS
+390 VVSHHLVGFVISTS
-404 EPINLVEVYQ
+404 EPKRLEEVYQ
-414 IIREAY
+414 IITRAY
-420 PFRELPFSD
+420 PFRDLPFSD
-429 LEQCAVLLDSFK
+429 FKQCVVLLDSFK
-441 IIKYDPKSQN
+441 IIKYDPKNQT

-461 YFENISTIPNIVK
+461 YFENISTIPNMVK

-501 NVFILK
+501 NVFVLK

-516 DENKLQVNVEQVFG
+516 DDNKLQVNVEQVFG

-543 PVDYETATQVGEL
+543 PVDYETAVEVGKL
-556 RNKAL
+556 RNKVL
-561 VDNSLKLESDI
+561 DESNFKFESDI

-577 KIPVVPDAR
+577 KIPIIPDSK
-586 NIVIESVISKNALV
+586 NIVIELVVSKNAVV
-600 IHSTLGTKINNTLS
+600 IHSTFGTKINNTLS

-641 SSVRLSKVNIEK
+641 SSVRLSRANIEK

-660 VETILITSLTNTYN
+660 VEAILITSLSNTYN

-687 LVDKNAIYDKRMARF
+687 LLDKNAIYDKRLARL

-707 SKTPISKESLREL
+707 SKSPISKESIREL
-720 IHDKFDVQS
+720 MHDKFDVKS
-729 TQEILRKVKNKEIS
+729 TQEVLRRIRNKEIS
-743 IHWLD
+743 IHWFD
-748 LPSFSPLANSIIEHH
+748 LSLFSPLAQSIIEHH
-763 SKSSSSPLSIERG
+763 SKMSSYPLSIEKG
-776 VLELIKER
+776 VLDLIKER
-784 LEKTKH
+784 LDKTKH

-800 ERLVET
+800 ERLLET
-806 REVVDSI
+806 REVMESI
-813 SCKKCGSRL
+813 SCKRCGSRL

-833 SKIILNKLNGSE
+833 SKIILNKLSGSE
-845 INSEQNHKFERAWKT
+845 INTEQNHKFERAWKT

-917 DSK
+917 DR

>member
-1 MNVVDEQIVES
+1 MSVIDEQIIKS
-12 FRIEGFQNLTKI
+12 FKSEGFQNLTKI
-24 QKISYPVI
+24 QEISIPVI
-32 SRKQNCLLVAPTGS
+32 SRTQNCLLVAPTGS
-46 GKTEASMMPIF
+46 GKTEASMIPIF
-57 SLLESER
+57 SLLEKER
-64 LGNTDF
+64 VNNADF
-70 IEDSAIFVLY
+70 TEDNAIIVLY

-88 NDVHRRIIDYAKK
+88 NDVHRRIIDYAVK
-101 RNLDAQI
+101 RNFDAQI
-108 RHGDTTRTAKQKMVK
+108 RHGDTTRTARQKLVK

-142 EKFKAFLKHLR
+142 EKFKTYLKHLR

-175 LERLQNLSSHNLVRI
+175 LERLQDISSHRVVRI

-198 LKDAANFISGTN
+198 LKDAASFIGGTN

-222 NYDIDVKYLKGPISN
+222 NYDIDVKYLKGSISN
-237 VAKFVYNYLA
+237 VAKFVSKYLT
-247 ENKICG
+247 ENKILG

-268 GTTIRNQNKI
+268 GTTIRNQNNI

-286 LSRETREETE
+286 LSKETREETE
-296 EKLRQGLTGIVVCT
+296 TKLREGLTGIVVCT

-342 RSRHANFKSAKGLII
+342 RSRHANYKSAKGLLI
-357 ANSGDDELECQSIIN
+357 ANSGDDELECLSLIN
-372 RMKNRSIEVQN
+372 RMKKRSIEIQN
-383 THFNSLD
+383 PHSNSLD
-390 VAAHHLVGFVMSTS
+390 VIAHHLVGFVISTS
-404 EPINLVEVYQ
+404 ESKKLEEVYQ
-414 IIREAY
+414 IITRAY

-441 IIKYDPKSQN
+441 IIKYDSKNQTYS
-451 YARRI
+451 RRI
-456 KSYKY
+456 KAYKY
-461 YFENISTIPNIVK
+461 FFENISTIPNIVK
-474 FEVIDVIR
+474 FEVFDVIR

-507 GTQWRIVSV
+507 GTQWRIISV
-516 DENKLQVNVEQVFG
+516 DDNKLQVNVEQVFG

-543 PVDYETATQVGEL
+543 PVDYETAVEVGKL
-556 RNKAL
+556 RNKVL
-561 VDNSLKLESDI
+561 EDSNFKFESDI
-572 KNTLQ
+572 RYTLQ
-577 KIPVVPDAR
+577 NIPIVPDAR
-586 NIVIESVISKNALV
+586 NIVIESVISKKAVV

-614 SLFSTFLASYVGHLV
+614 SLLSTFLASYVGHIV

-641 SSVRLSKVNIEK
+641 SSVRLSKGNIQK

-687 LVDKNAIYDKRMARF
+687 LVDKNAVYDKRLARF

-707 SKTPISKESLREL
+707 SKTAISKESIREL
-720 IHDKFDVQS
+720 MHDKFDVKS
-729 TQEILRKVKNKEIS
+729 TQEVLRKIRNKEIS

-748 LPSFSPLANSIIEHH
+748 LSDFSPVAQSIVEHH
-763 SKSSSSPLSIERG
+763 SKSSSTPLSIERG
-776 VLELIKER
+776 VLELIKDR
-784 LEKTKH
+784 LDKTKH

-806 REVVDSI
+806 REVMDSI

-833 SKIILNKLNGSE
+833 SKIILNKLGGSE
-845 INSEQNHKFERAWKT
+845 INSEQNHKFERAWKA

-917 DSK
+917 EN

>member
-1 MNVVDEQIVES
+1 MNVIDEQILES
-12 FRIEGFQNLTKI
+12 FRQEGFQNLTKI

-46 GKTEASMMPIF
+46 GKTEASLIPIL
-57 SLLESER
+57 SLLDSER
-64 LGNTDF
+64 ARN
-70 IEDSAIFVLY
+70 IEFVQDNAIFVLY

-88 NDVHRRIIDYAKK
+88 NDVHRRIIDYAKR

-108 RHGDTTRTAKQKMVK
+108 RHGDTSRIAKQKMVK

-153 WVIIDEVH
+153 WVVIDEVH

-175 LERLQNLSSHNLVRI
+175 LERLQNLSSHDLVRI

-198 LKDAANFISGTN
+198 LKDAANFISGTD

-222 NYDIDVKYLKGPISN
+222 NYDIDVKYLKGSISN
-237 VAKFVYNYLA
+237 AAKFVFDYLKD
-247 ENKICG
+247 NKITG

-296 EKLRQGLTGIVVCT
+296 KKLRQGLEGIVVCT

-342 RSRHANFKSAKGLII
+342 RSRHANYKSAKGLII
-357 ANSGDDELECQSIIN
+357 ANSGDDELECLSIIN
-372 RMKNRSIEVQN
+372 RMKNRSIEIQN
-383 THFNSLD
+383 THKNSLD
-390 VAAHHLVGFVMSTS
+390 VIAHHLVGFVMSTS
-404 EPINLVEVYQ
+404 EPKNLGEVYQ
-414 IIREAY
+414 IITKAY
-420 PFRELPFSD
+420 PFRELAFSD
-429 LEQCAVLLDSFK
+429 LEQCAVLLDSFR
-441 IIKYDPKSQN
+441 IIKYDPDNQT

-543 PVDYETATQVGEL
+543 PVDYETAAQVGEL

-577 KIPVVPDAR
+577 KLPFVPDSR
-586 NIVIESVISKNALV
+586 NIVIENVLSKNALV
-600 IHSTLGTKINNTLS
+600 IHSTFGTKINNTLS
-614 SLFSTFLASYVGHLV
+614 SLFSTFLASYVGHFV

-641 SSVRLSKVNIEK
+641 SSVRLSKGNIEK
-653 IFYDEYD
+653 ILYDEYD

-674 LNWRVWTVSKKFG
+674 LNWRVWTVSKRFG

-729 TQEILRKVKNKEIS
+729 TQEILRKIRNKEIS

-748 LPSFSPLANSIIEHH
+748 LTSFSPLANSIIEHH
-763 SKSSSSPLSIERG
+763 TKSSSSPLSIERG

-806 REVVDSI
+806 REIVDSI
-813 SCKKCGSRL
+813 SCKKCGSKL

-833 SKIILNKLNGSE
+833 SKIILNKLKGSE

-860 ASLINNFGKKALTV
+860 ASLINNFGKMAITV

-902 YDAERQYVTTRGFWN
+902 YDAERQYVTNRGFWN
-917 DSK
+917 DK

>member
-1 MNVVDEQIVES
+1 MSVIERQIIES
-12 FRIEGFQNLTKI
+12 FKDEGFQNLTKI
-24 QKISYPVI
+24 QSISIPVI
-32 SRKQNCLLVAPTGS
+32 ARMKNCVLVAPTGS
-46 GKTEASMMPIF
+46 GKTEASIIPIF
-57 SLLESER
+57 SLLENDR
-64 LGNTDF
+64 DNKINLTDNN
-70 IEDSAIFVLY
+70 AIIVLY

-88 NDVHRRIIDYAKK
+88 NDVLRRIINYAKK

-108 RHGDTTRTAKQKMVK
+108 RHGDTTRTARQKLIIR
-123 KPPHILITTPE
+123 PPHILITTPE
-134 SLGIILTQ
+134 SLGIILTH
-142 EKFKAFLKHLR
+142 EKLKSYLKHLR
-153 WVIIDEVH
+153 WVIVDEVH

-175 LERLQNLSSHNLVRI
+175 LERLENISSHNVVRI
-190 GLSATIGN
+190 GLSATVGN

-210 RKCSILVDNTIR
+210 RKCAILVDNTIR
-222 NYDIDVKYLKGPISN
+222 KYDIDVKYLKGSISN
-237 VAKFVYNYLA
+237 VAKFVIKYLKD
-247 ENKICG
+247 NKICG
-253 SVLLFTNTRDEAEYI
+253 SILLFTNTRDEAEYI
-268 GTTIRNQNKI
+268 GTTIRNLNDI

-296 EKLRQGLTGIVVCT
+296 IKLREGLTSIVVCT

-342 RSRHANFKSAKGLII
+342 RSRHVNFKSAKGLII
-357 ANSGDDELECQSIIN
+357 ASSGDDELECLSIIN
-372 RMKNRSIEVQN
+372 RMKKRSIEIQN
-383 THFNSLD
+383 PHTDALD
-390 VAAHHLVGFVMSTS
+390 VVSHHLVGFVISTS
-404 EPINLVEVYQ
+404 EPKKLDEVYQ
-414 IIREAY
+414 IITRAY
-420 PFRELPFSD
+420 PFRSLSFSD
-429 LEQCAVLLDSFK
+429 IEQCAVLLDSFK
-441 IIKYDPKSQN
+441 IIKYDPINKT

-474 FEVIDVIR
+474 FEVMDVIR

-516 DENKLQVNVEQVFG
+516 DDNKLQVNVEQVFG
-530 SPINIPHWVGEMI
+530 SPINIPHWIGEMI
-543 PVDYETATQVGEL
+543 PVDYETAVEVGKL
-556 RNKAL
+556 RNKVL
-561 VDNSLKLESDI
+561 NDSNIKVESEI

-577 KIPVVPDAR
+577 KIPIIPDSK
-586 NIVIESVISKNALV
+586 NIVLESVINRNAV
-600 IHSTLGTKINNTLS
+600 VVHSTFGTKINNTLS

-641 SSVRLSKVNIEK
+641 SSVRLSRKNIEK
-653 IFYDEYD
+653 VFYDEYD
-660 VETILITSLTNTYN
+660 VEAILITSLSNTYN
-674 LNWRVWTVSKKFG
+674 LNWRVWMVSKKFG
-687 LVDKNAIYDKRMARF
+687 LVDKNAIYDKRLARF
-702 IYDRY
+702 IYERY
-707 SKTPISKESLREL
+707 SKTPISKESIREL
-720 IHDKFDVQS
+720 IHDKYDVES
-729 TQEILRKVKNKEIS
+729 TQEILRKIRNREIT

-748 LPSFSPLANSIIEHH
+748 LSLFSPLAQSIVEHH

-784 LEKTKH
+784 LDKTKH

-806 REVVDSI
+806 REIMESI
-813 SCKKCGSRL
+813 SCKVCGSRL

-833 SKIILNKLNGSE
+833 SKIILNKLKGSE
-845 INSEQNHKFERAWKT
+845 TNPEQNHKFERAWKT

-917 DSK
+917 D

>member
-1 MNVVDEQIVES
+1 MNVIDEQIIES
-12 FRIEGFQNLTKI
+12 FRHEGFQNLTKI

-46 GKTEASMMPIF
+46 GKTEASMIPIL
-57 SLLESER
+57 SILDNER
-64 LGNTDF
+64 ERNIDF
-70 IEDSAIFVLY
+70 VQDNAIFVLY
-80 ITPLRALN
+80 VTPLRALN
-88 NDVHRRIIDYAKK
+88 NDVHRRIIDYAKR

-108 RHGDTTRTAKQKMVK
+108 RHGDTSRISKQRMVK

-134 SLGIILTQ
+134 SLGIILAQ

-175 LERLQNLSSHNLVRI
+175 LERLQNLSSHDLVRI

-222 NYDIDVKYLKGPISN
+222 NYDIDVKYLKGSISN
-237 VAKFVYNYLA
+237 AAKFVFDYLRD
-247 ENKICG
+247 NKITG

-296 EKLRQGLTGIVVCT
+296 EKLRQGLDGIVVCT

-342 RSRHANFKSAKGLII
+342 RSRHANYKSAKGLII
-357 ANSGDDELECQSIIN
+357 ANSGDDELECLSIIN
-372 RMKNRSIEVQN
+372 RMKNRSIEIQN
-383 THFNSLD
+383 IHRNSLD
-390 VAAHHLVGFVMSTS
+390 VVAHHLVGFVMSTS
-404 EPINLVEVYQ
+404 EPKNLGEVYQ
-414 IIREAY
+414 IITGAY
-420 PFRELPFSD
+420 PFRELAFSD
-429 LEQCAVLLDSFK
+429 MEQCAVLLDSFR
-441 IIKYDPKSQN
+441 IIKYDPKNQT

-474 FEVIDVIR
+474 FEVIDIIR

-543 PVDYETATQVGEL
+543 PVDYETAAQVGEL

-561 VDNSLKLESDI
+561 ADNNLKIESDI
-572 KNTLQ
+572 RNTLQ
-577 KIPVVPDAR
+577 KIPIVPDAR
-586 NIVIESVISKNALV
+586 NIVIENVLSKNTLV
-600 IHSTLGTKINNTLS
+600 IHSTFGTKINNTLS
-614 SLFSTFLASYVGHLV
+614 SLFSTFLASYVGYLV

-641 SSVRLSKVNIEK
+641 SSVRLSKGNIEK
-653 IFYDEYD
+653 ILYDEYD

-674 LNWRVWTVSKKFG
+674 LNWRVWTISKRFG

-729 TQEILRKVKNKEIS
+729 TQEILQKIRSKEIS

-748 LPSFSPLANSIIEHH
+748 LSAFSPLSNSIIQHH
-763 SKSSSSPLSIERG
+763 TKSSSSPLSIERG

-806 REVVDSI
+806 REIVGSI
-813 SCKKCGSRL
+813 SCKKCGSKL
-822 ITTTFSSDYEL
+822 VTTTFSSDYEL
-833 SKIILNKLNGSE
+833 SKIILNKLKGSE

-860 ASLINNFGKKALTV
+860 ASLVNNFGKKAITV

-917 DSK
+917 DK

>member
-1 MNVVDEQIVES
+1 MSVIDEQIIES
-12 FRIEGFQNLTKI
+12 FRDEGFQKLTKI
-24 QKISYPVI
+24 QSISIPVI
-32 SRKQNCLLVAPTGS
+32 SRMQNCLLVAPTGS
-46 GKTEASMMPIF
+46 GKTEASIIPIF
-57 SLLESER
+57 SLLENER
-64 LGNTDF
+64 TKKPNF
-70 IEDSAIFVLY
+70 IDENAIIVLY

-88 NDVHRRIIDYAKK
+88 NDVLRRIINYAKK
-101 RNLDAQI
+101 RNLDARI
-108 RHGDTTRTAKQKMVK
+108 RHGDTTRTAREKLVK

-134 SLGIILTQ
+134 SLGIILTH
-142 EKFKAFLKHLR
+142 EKFKSYLKHLR

-175 LERLQNLSSHNLVRI
+175 LERLQNLSSHNVVRI

-198 LKDAANFISGTN
+198 LKEAANFISGTG

-222 NYDIDVKYLKGPISN
+222 KYDIDVKHLKGSISN
-237 VAKFVYNYLA
+237 VAKFVLKYLND
-247 ENKICG
+247 NKVCG
-253 SVLLFTNTRDEAEYI
+253 SILLFTNTRDEAEYI
-268 GTTIRNQNKI
+268 GTTIRNQNDI

-296 EKLRQGLTGIVVCT
+296 TKLRKGLTGIVVCT

-342 RSRHANFKSAKGLII
+342 RSRHVNFKSAKGLII
-357 ANSGDDELECQSIIN
+357 ANSGDDELESLSIIN
-372 RMKNRSIEVQN
+372 RMKRRSIEIQN
-383 THFNSLD
+383 PHYNSLD
-390 VAAHHLVGFVMSTS
+390 VVSHHLVGFVISTS
-404 EPINLVEVYQ
+404 EPKRLEEVYQ
-414 IIREAY
+414 IITRAY
-420 PFRELPFSD
+420 PFRDLPFSD
-429 LEQCAVLLDSFK
+429 LEQCVVLLDSFK
-441 IIKYDPKSQN
+441 IIKYDPKNQT

-461 YFENISTIPNIVK
+461 YFENISTIPNMVK
-474 FEVIDVIR
+474 FQVIDVIR

-501 NVFILK
+501 NVFVLK

-516 DENKLQVNVEQVFG
+516 DDNKLQVNVEQVFG

-543 PVDYETATQVGEL
+543 PVDYETAVEVGKL
-556 RNKAL
+556 RNKVL
-561 VDNSLKLESDI
+561 HESNFKFESDI
-572 KNTLQ
+572 INTLQ
-577 KIPVVPDAR
+577 KIPIVPDSN
-586 NIVIESVISKNALV
+586 NIVIEIVVSKNAVV

-641 SSVRLSKVNIEK
+641 SSVRLSRANIEK

-660 VETILITSLTNTYN
+660 VEAILITSLSNTYN

-687 LVDKNAIYDKRMARF
+687 LLDKNAIYDKRLARL

-707 SKTPISKESLREL
+707 SKSPISKESIREL
-720 IHDKFDVQS
+720 MHDKFDVKS
-729 TQEILRKVKNKEIS
+729 TQEVLRRIRNKEIS

-748 LPSFSPLANSIIEHH
+748 LSLFSPLAQSIIEHH
-763 SKSSSSPLSIERG
+763 SKMSSYPLSIERG
-776 VLELIKER
+776 VLDLIKER
-784 LEKTKH
+784 LDKTKH

-806 REVVDSI
+806 REVMESI
-813 SCKKCGSRL
+813 SCKRCGSRL
-822 ITTTFSSDYEL
+822 ITTTYSSDYEL
-833 SKIILNKLNGSE
+833 SKIILNKLKGSE
-845 INSEQNHKFERAWKT
+845 INIEQNHKFERAWKT

-917 DSK
+917 DR

>member
-1 MNVVDEQIVES
+1 MSVIDEKIIES
-12 FRIEGFQNLTKI
+12 FRDEGFQKLTKI
-24 QKISYPVI
+24 QSISIPVI
-32 SRKQNCLLVAPTGS
+32 SRMQNCLLVAPTGS
-46 GKTEASMMPIF
+46 GKTEASIIPIF
-57 SLLESER
+57 SLLENER
-64 LGNTDF
+64 ANKPNF
-70 IEDSAIFVLY
+70 IDENAIIVLY

-88 NDVHRRIIDYAKK
+88 NDVLRRIINYAKK

-108 RHGDTTRTAKQKMVK
+108 RHGDTTRTAREKLVK

-134 SLGIILTQ
+134 SLGIILTHQ
-142 EKFKAFLKHLR
+142 KFRSYLKHLR
-153 WVIIDEVH
+153 WVIVDEVH

-175 LERLQNLSSHNLVRI
+175 LEHLQSISSHNVVRI

-198 LKDAANFISGTN
+198 LKEAANFISGTG

-222 NYDIDVKYLKGPISN
+222 KYDIDVKHLKGSISN
-237 VAKFVYNYLA
+237 VAKFVLKYLND
-247 ENKICG
+247 NKICG
-253 SVLLFTNTRDEAEYI
+253 SILLFTNTRDEAEYI
-268 GTTIRNQNKI
+268 GTTIRNQNDI

-296 EKLRQGLTGIVVCT
+296 AKLRKGLTGIVVCT

-342 RSRHANFKSAKGLII
+342 RSRHVNFKSAKGLVI
-357 ANSGDDELECQSIIN
+357 ANSGDDELESLSIIN
-372 RMKNRSIEVQN
+372 RMKRRSIEIQN
-383 THFNSLD
+383 PHHNSLD
-390 VAAHHLVGFVMSTS
+390 VVSHHLVGFVISTS
-404 EPINLVEVYQ
+404 EPKRLEEVYQ
-414 IIREAY
+414 IITRAY
-420 PFRELPFSD
+420 PFRDLPFSD
-429 LEQCAVLLDSFK
+429 FKQCVVLLDSFK
-441 IIKYDPKSQN
+441 IIKYDPKNQT

-461 YFENISTIPNIVK
+461 YFENISTIPNMVK

-501 NVFILK
+501 NVFVLK

-516 DENKLQVNVEQVFG
+516 DDNKLQVNVEQVFG

-543 PVDYETATQVGEL
+543 PVDYETAVEVGKL
-556 RNKAL
+556 RNKVL
-561 VDNSLKLESDI
+561 DESNFKFESDI

-577 KIPVVPDAR
+577 KIPIIPDSK
-586 NIVIESVISKNALV
+586 NIVIEIVVSKNAVV
-600 IHSTLGTKINNTLS
+600 IHSTFGTKINNTLS

-641 SSVRLSKVNIEK
+641 SSVRLSRANIEK

-660 VETILITSLTNTYN
+660 VEAILITSLSNTYN

-687 LVDKNAIYDKRMARF
+687 LLDKNAIYDKRLARL

-707 SKTPISKESLREL
+707 SKSPISKESIREL
-720 IHDKFDVQS
+720 MHDKFDVKS
-729 TQEILRKVKNKEIS
+729 TQEVLRRIRNKEIS
-743 IHWLD
+743 THWFD
-748 LPSFSPLANSIIEHH
+748 LSLFSPLAQSIIEHH
-763 SKSSSSPLSIERG
+763 SKMSSYPLSIEKG
-776 VLELIKER
+776 VLDLIKER
-784 LEKTKH
+784 LDKTKH

-800 ERLVET
+800 ERLLET
-806 REVVDSI
+806 REVMESI
-813 SCKKCGSRL
+813 SCKRCGSRL

-833 SKIILNKLNGSE
+833 SKIILNKLSGSE
-845 INSEQNHKFERAWKT
+845 INTEQNHKFERAWKT

-917 DSK
+917 DR

>member
-1 MNVVDEQIVES
+1 MSVIDEKIIES
-12 FRIEGFQNLTKI
+12 FRDEGFQKLTKI
-24 QKISYPVI
+24 QSISIPVI
-32 SRKQNCLLVAPTGS
+32 SRMQNCLLVAPTGS
-46 GKTEASMMPIF
+46 GKTEASIIPIF
-57 SLLESER
+57 SLLENER
-64 LGNTDF
+64 ANKPNF
-70 IEDSAIFVLY
+70 IDENAIIVLY

-88 NDVHRRIIDYAKK
+88 NDVLRRIINYAKK

-108 RHGDTTRTAKQKMVK
+108 RHGDTTRTAREKLVK

-134 SLGIILTQ
+134 SLGIILTHQ
-142 EKFKAFLKHLR
+142 KFKSYLKHLR
-153 WVIIDEVH
+153 WVIVDEVH

-175 LERLQNLSSHNLVRI
+175 LEHLQSISSHNVVRI

-198 LKDAANFISGTN
+198 LKEAANFISGTG

-222 NYDIDVKYLKGPISN
+222 KYDIDVKHLKGSISN
-237 VAKFVYNYLA
+237 VAKFVLKYLND
-247 ENKICG
+247 NKICG
-253 SVLLFTNTRDEAEYI
+253 SILLFTNTRDEAEYI
-268 GTTIRNQNKI
+268 GTTIRNQNDI

-296 EKLRQGLTGIVVCT
+296 AKLRKGLTGIVVCT

-342 RSRHANFKSAKGLII
+342 RSRHVNFKSAKGLII
-357 ANSGDDELECQSIIN
+357 ANSGDDELESLSIIN
-372 RMKNRSIEVQN
+372 RMKRRSIEIQN
-383 THFNSLD
+383 PHHNSLD
-390 VAAHHLVGFVMSTS
+390 VVSHHLVGFVISTS
-404 EPINLVEVYQ
+404 EPKRLEEVYQ
-414 IIREAY
+414 IITRAY
-420 PFRELPFSD
+420 PFRDLPFSD
-429 LEQCAVLLDSFK
+429 LKQCVVLLDSFK
-441 IIKYDPKSQN
+441 IIKYDPKNQT

-461 YFENISTIPNIVK
+461 YFENISTIPNMVK

-501 NVFILK
+501 NVFVLK

-516 DENKLQVNVEQVFG
+516 DDNKLQVNVEQVFG

-543 PVDYETATQVGEL
+543 PVDYETAVEVGKL
-556 RNKAL
+556 RNKVL
-561 VDNSLKLESDI
+561 DESNFKFESDI

-577 KIPVVPDAR
+577 KIPIIPDSK
-586 NIVIESVISKNALV
+586 NIVIEIVVSKNAVV
-600 IHSTLGTKINNTLS
+600 IHSTFGTKINNTLS

-641 SSVRLSKVNIEK
+641 SSVRLSRANIEK

-660 VETILITSLTNTYN
+660 VEAILITSLSNTYN

-687 LVDKNAIYDKRMARF
+687 LLDKNAIYDKRLARL

-707 SKTPISKESLREL
+707 SKSPISKESIREL
-720 IHDKFDVQS
+720 MHDKFDVKS
-729 TQEILRKVKNKEIS
+729 TQEVLRRIRNKEIS
-743 IHWLD
+743 IHWFD
-748 LPSFSPLANSIIEHH
+748 LSIFSPLAQSIIEHH
-763 SKSSSSPLSIERG
+763 SKMSSYPLSIEKG
-776 VLELIKER
+776 VLDLIKER
-784 LEKTKH
+784 LDKTKH

-800 ERLVET
+800 ERLLET
-806 REVVDSI
+806 REVMESI
-813 SCKKCGSRL
+813 SCKRCGSRL

-833 SKIILNKLNGSE
+833 SKIILNKLSGSE
-845 INSEQNHKFERAWKT
+845 INTEQNHKFERAWKT

-917 DSK
+917 DR

>member
-1 MNVVDEQIVES
+1 MNVIDEQILES
-12 FRIEGFQNLTKI
+12 FRQEGFQNLTKI
-24 QKISYPVI
+24 QRISYPVI

-46 GKTEASMMPIF
+46 GKTEASLIPIL
-57 SLLESER
+57 SILNSEKVKSI
-64 LGNTDF
+64 DF
-70 IEDSAIFVLY
+70 VQDNAILVLY

-108 RHGDTTRTAKQKMVK
+108 RHGDTSRIAKQRMIK

-134 SLGIILTQ
+134 SLGIILAQ

-175 LERLQNLSSHNLVRI
+175 LERLQALSSHNLVRI

-198 LKDAANFISGTN
+198 LKDAANFISGTK

-222 NYDIDVKYLKGPISN
+222 NYDIDVKYLKGSIGN
-237 VAKFVYNYLA
+237 AAKLVFDYL
-247 ENKICG
+247 EDNKITG

-296 EKLRQGLTGIVVCT
+296 EKLRQGLDGIVVCT

-342 RSRHANFKSAKGLII
+342 RSRHANYKSAKGLII
-357 ANSGDDELECQSIIN
+357 ANSGDDELECLSIIN
-372 RMKNRSIEVQN
+372 RMKNRSIEIQN
-383 THFNSLD
+383 FHTNSLD
-390 VAAHHLVGFVMSTS
+390 VVAHHLVGFVMSTS
-404 EPINLVEVYQ
+404 EPMNLGEVYQ
-414 IIREAY
+414 IITGAF
-420 PFRELPFSD
+420 PFKELTFSD
-429 LEQCAVLLDSFK
+429 LEQCAVLLDSFR
-441 IIKYDPKSQN
+441 IIKYDTGNQT

-461 YFENISTIPNIVK
+461 FFENISTIPNMVK

-516 DENKLQVNVEQVFG
+516 DESKLQVNVEQVFG

-543 PVDYETATQVGEL
+543 PVDYETAAHVGEL
-556 RNKAL
+556 RNRAL
-561 VDNSLKLESDI
+561 ADNSLKLESDI

-577 KIPVVPDAR
+577 KISVVPDSR
-586 NIVIESVISKNALV
+586 NIVIENVLSKNALV
-600 IHSTLGTKINNTLS
+600 IHSTFGTKINNTLS

-653 IFYDEYD
+653 ILFDEYD

-674 LNWRVWTVSKKFG
+674 LNWRVWTVSKRFG

-729 TQEILRKVKNKEIS
+729 TQEILQKIRSNEIS

-748 LPSFSPLANSIIEHH
+748 LSAFSPLANSIIEHH
-763 SKSSSSPLSIERG
+763 IKSSSSPLSIERG
-776 VLELIKER
+776 ILDLIKER

-800 ERLVET
+800 EKLVET
-806 REVVDSI
+806 REIAESI
-813 SCKKCGSRL
+813 SCKKCGSKL

-833 SKIILNKLNGSE
+833 TKIILSKLKGSE

-860 ASLINNFGKKALTV
+860 ASLINNFGKKAITV

-917 DSK
+917 DK

>member
-1 MNVVDEQIVES
+1 M
-12 FRIEGFQNLTKI
+12 
-24 QKISYPVI
+24 
-32 SRKQNCLLVAPTGS
+32 
-46 GKTEASMMPIF
+46 
-57 SLLESER
+57 
-64 LGNTDF
+64 
-70 IEDSAIFVLY
+70 
-80 ITPLRALN
+80 
-88 NDVHRRIIDYAKK
+88 
-101 RNLDAQI
+101 
-108 RHGDTTRTAKQKMVK
+108 
-123 KPPHILITTPE
+123 
-134 SLGIILTQ
+134 
-142 EKFKAFLKHLR
+142 KHLR
-153 WVIIDEVH
+153 WVVIDEVH

-175 LERLQNLSSHNLVRI
+175 LERLQNLSSHDLVRI

-198 LKDAANFISGTN
+198 LKEAANFISGTN
-210 RKCSILVDNTIR
+210 RKCSILVDDTIR
-222 NYDIDVKYLKGPISN
+222 NYDIDVRYLKGSISN
-237 VAKFVYNYLA
+237 AAKFVFDYLKD
-247 ENKICG
+247 NKITG

-296 EKLRQGLTGIVVCT
+296 EKLRQGLDGIVVCT

-342 RSRHANFKSAKGLII
+342 RSRHANYKSAKGLII
-357 ANSGDDELECQSIIN
+357 ANSGDDELECLSIIN
-372 RMKNRSIEVQN
+372 RMKNRSIETQN
-383 THFNSLD
+383 THTNSLD
-390 VAAHHLVGFVMSTS
+390 VVAHHLVGFVMSTS
-404 EPINLVEVYQ
+404 EPKNLGEVYQ
-414 IIREAY
+414 IITGAY
-420 PFRELPFSD
+420 PFRELAFSD
-429 LEQCAVLLDSFK
+429 LEQCAVLLDSFR
-441 IIKYDPKSQN
+441 IIKYDPENQT

-543 PVDYETATQVGEL
+543 PVDYETAAQVGEL

-577 KIPVVPDAR
+577 KIPVVPDSK
-586 NIVIESVISKNALV
+586 NIVIENVLSKNAVV
-600 IHSTLGTKINNTLS
+600 IHSTFGTKINNTLS

-641 SSVRLSKVNIEK
+641 SSVRLSKGNIEK
-653 IFYDEYD
+653 ILHDEYD

-674 LNWRVWTVSKKFG
+674 LNWRVWTVSKRFG

-729 TQEILRKVKNKEIS
+729 TQELLQKIRNKEIS

-748 LPSFSPLANSIIEHH
+748 LTSFSPLANSIIEHH
-763 SKSSSSPLSIERG
+763 TKSSSSPLSIERG

-806 REVVDSI
+806 REIVDSI

-833 SKIILNKLNGSE
+833 TKIILNKLKGSE

-860 ASLINNFGKKALTV
+860 ASLINNFGKKAITV

-902 YDAERQYVTTRGFWN
+902 YDAERQYVTNRGFWN
-917 DSK
+917 DK

>member
-1 MNVVDEQIVES
+1 MSVIDEKIIES
-12 FRIEGFQNLTKI
+12 FRDEGFQKLTKI
-24 QKISYPVI
+24 QSISIPVI
-32 SRKQNCLLVAPTGS
+32 SRMQNCLLVAPTGS
-46 GKTEASMMPIF
+46 GKTEASIIPIF
-57 SLLESER
+57 SLLENER
-64 LGNTDF
+64 ANKPNF
-70 IEDSAIFVLY
+70 IDENAIIVLY

-88 NDVHRRIIDYAKK
+88 NDVLRRIINYAKK

-108 RHGDTTRTAKQKMVK
+108 RHGDTTRTAREKLVK

-134 SLGIILTQ
+134 SLGIILTHQ
-142 EKFKAFLKHLR
+142 KFKSYLKHLR
-153 WVIIDEVH
+153 WVIVDEVH

-175 LERLQNLSSHNLVRI
+175 LEHLQSISSHNVVRI

-198 LKDAANFISGTN
+198 LKEAANFISGTG

-222 NYDIDVKYLKGPISN
+222 KYDIDVKHLKGSISN
-237 VAKFVYNYLA
+237 VAKFVLKYLND
-247 ENKICG
+247 NKICG
-253 SVLLFTNTRDEAEYI
+253 SILLFTNTRDEAEYI
-268 GTTIRNQNKI
+268 GTTIRNQNDI

-296 EKLRQGLTGIVVCT
+296 TKLRKGLTGIVVCT

-332 QVSKLVQRIG
+332 QVSKLIQRIG
-342 RSRHANFKSAKGLII
+342 RSRHVNFKSAKGLII
-357 ANSGDDELECQSIIN
+357 ANSGDDELESLSIIN
-372 RMKNRSIEVQN
+372 RMKRRSIEIQN
-383 THFNSLD
+383 PHHNSLD
-390 VAAHHLVGFVMSTS
+390 VVSHHLVGFVISTS
-404 EPINLVEVYQ
+404 EPKRLEEVYQ
-414 IIREAY
+414 IITRAY
-420 PFRELPFSD
+420 PFRDLPFSD
-429 LEQCAVLLDSFK
+429 LKQCVVLLDSFK
-441 IIKYDPKSQN
+441 IIKYDPKNQT

-461 YFENISTIPNIVK
+461 YFENISTIPNMVK

-501 NVFILK
+501 NVFVLK

-516 DENKLQVNVEQVFG
+516 DDNKLQVNVEQVFG

-543 PVDYETATQVGEL
+543 PVDYETAVEVGKL
-556 RNKAL
+556 RNKVL
-561 VDNSLKLESDI
+561 DESNFKFESDI

-577 KIPVVPDAR
+577 KIPIIPDSK
-586 NIVIESVISKNALV
+586 NIVIEIVVSKNAVV
-600 IHSTLGTKINNTLS
+600 IHSTFGTKINNTLS

-641 SSVRLSKVNIEK
+641 SSVRLSRANIEK

-660 VETILITSLTNTYN
+660 VEAILITSLSNTYN

-687 LVDKNAIYDKRMARF
+687 LLDKNAIYDKRLARL

-707 SKTPISKESLREL
+707 SKSPISKESIREL
-720 IHDKFDVQS
+720 MHDKFDVKS
-729 TQEILRKVKNKEIS
+729 TQEVLRRIRNKEIS
-743 IHWLD
+743 THWFD
-748 LPSFSPLANSIIEHH
+748 LSLFSPLAQSIIEHH
-763 SKSSSSPLSIERG
+763 SKMSSYPLSIEKG
-776 VLELIKER
+776 VLDLIKER
-784 LEKTKH
+784 LDKTKH

-800 ERLVET
+800 ERLLET
-806 REVVDSI
+806 REVMESI
-813 SCKKCGSRL
+813 SCKRCGSRL

-833 SKIILNKLNGSE
+833 SKIILNKLSGSE
-845 INSEQNHKFERAWKT
+845 INTEQNHKFERAWKT

-917 DSK
+917 DR

>member
-1 MNVVDEQIVES
+1 MSVIERQIIES
-12 FRIEGFQNLTKI
+12 FKDEGFQNLTKI
-24 QKISYPVI
+24 QSISIPVI
-32 SRKQNCLLVAPTGS
+32 ARMKNCLLVAPTGS
-46 GKTEASMMPIF
+46 GKTEASIIPIF
-57 SLLESER
+57 SLLENDR
-64 LGNTDF
+64 DNKINLTDNN
-70 IEDSAIFVLY
+70 AIIVLY

-88 NDVHRRIIDYAKK
+88 NDVLRRIINYAKK

-108 RHGDTTRTAKQKMVK
+108 RHGDTTRTARQKLII

-134 SLGIILTQ
+134 SLGIILTH
-142 EKFKAFLKHLR
+142 EKLKSYLKHLR
-153 WVIIDEVH
+153 WVIVDEVH

-175 LERLQNLSSHNLVRI
+175 LERLENISSHNVVRI
-190 GLSATIGN
+190 GLSATVGN
-198 LKDAANFISGTN
+198 LKDAANFISGAN
-210 RKCSILVDNTIR
+210 RKCAILVDNTIR
-222 NYDIDVKYLKGPISN
+222 KYDIDVKYLKGSISN
-237 VAKFVYNYLA
+237 VAKFVIKYLKD
-247 ENKICG
+247 NKICG
-253 SVLLFTNTRDEAEYI
+253 SILLFTNTRDEAEYI
-268 GTTIRNQNKI
+268 GTTIRNLNDV

-296 EKLRQGLTGIVVCT
+296 IKLRDGLTSIVVCT

-332 QVSKLVQRIG
+332 QVSKLIQRIG
-342 RSRHANFKSAKGLII
+342 RSRHVNFKSAKGLII
-357 ANSGDDELECQSIIN
+357 ASSGDDELECLSIIN
-372 RMKNRSIEVQN
+372 RMKKRSIEIQN
-383 THFNSLD
+383 PHTDALD
-390 VAAHHLVGFVMSTS
+390 VVSHHLIGFVISTS
-404 EPINLVEVYQ
+404 EPKKLDDVYQ
-414 IIREAY
+414 IITRAY
-420 PFRELPFSD
+420 PFRSLSFSD
-429 LEQCAVLLDSFK
+429 IEQCAVLLDSFK
-441 IIKYDPKSQN
+441 IIKYDPINKT

-474 FEVIDVIR
+474 FEVMDVIR

-516 DENKLQVNVEQVFG
+516 DDNKLQVNVEQVFG
-530 SPINIPHWVGEMI
+530 SPINIPHWIGEMI
-543 PVDYETATQVGEL
+543 PVDYETAVEVGKL
-556 RNKAL
+556 RNKVL
-561 VDNSLKLESDI
+561 NDSNIKVESEI

-577 KIPVVPDAR
+577 KIPIIPDSK
-586 NIVIESVISKNALV
+586 NIVAESVINKNAVVL
-600 IHSTLGTKINNTLS
+600 HSTFGTKINNTLS

-641 SSVRLSKVNIEK
+641 SSVRLSRINIEK
-653 IFYDEYD
+653 VFYDEYD
-660 VETILITSLTNTYN
+660 VETILITSLSNTYN
-674 LNWRVWTVSKKFG
+674 LNWRVWMVSKKFG
-687 LVDKNAIYDKRMARF
+687 LVDKNAIYDKRLARF

-707 SKTPISKESLREL
+707 SKTPISKESIREL
-720 IHDKFDVQS
+720 IHDKYDVES
-729 TQEILRKVKNKEIS
+729 TQEILRKIRNREIS

-748 LPSFSPLANSIIEHH
+748 LSLFSPLAQSIIEHH

-784 LEKTKH
+784 LDKTKH

-806 REVVDSI
+806 REIMESI
-813 SCKKCGSRL
+813 SCKVCGSRL

-833 SKIILNKLNGSE
+833 SKIILNKLKGSE
-845 INSEQNHKFERAWKT
+845 INPEQNHKFERAWKT

-917 DSK
+917 D

>member
-1 MNVVDEQIVES
+1 MSVIERQIIES
-12 FRIEGFQNLTKI
+12 FKDEGFQNLTKI
-24 QKISYPVI
+24 QSISIPVI
-32 SRKQNCLLVAPTGS
+32 ARMKNCLLVAPTGS
-46 GKTEASMMPIF
+46 GKTEASIIPIF
-57 SLLESER
+57 SLLENDR
-64 LGNTDF
+64 DNKINLTDNN
-70 IEDSAIFVLY
+70 AIIVLY

-88 NDVHRRIIDYAKK
+88 NDVLRRIINYTKK

-108 RHGDTTRTAKQKMVK
+108 RHGDTTRTARQKLII

-134 SLGIILTQ
+134 SLGIILTH
-142 EKFKAFLKHLR
+142 EKLKSYLKHLR
-153 WVIIDEVH
+153 WVIVDEVH

-175 LERLQNLSSHNLVRI
+175 LERLENISSHNVVRI
-190 GLSATIGN
+190 GLSATVGN

-210 RKCSILVDNTIR
+210 RKCAILVDNTIR
-222 NYDIDVKYLKGPISN
+222 KYDIDVKYLKGSISN
-237 VAKFVYNYLA
+237 VAKFVIKYLKD
-247 ENKICG
+247 NKICG
-253 SVLLFTNTRDEAEYI
+253 SILLFTNTRDEAEYI
-268 GTTIRNQNKI
+268 GTTMRNLNDV
-278 PIEVHHGS
+278 PIEIHHGS

-296 EKLRQGLTGIVVCT
+296 IKLRDGLTSIVVCT

-332 QVSKLVQRIG
+332 QVSKLIQRIG
-342 RSRHANFKSAKGLII
+342 RSRHVNFKSAKGLII
-357 ANSGDDELECQSIIN
+357 ASSGDDELECLSIIN
-372 RMKNRSIEVQN
+372 RMKKRSIEIQN
-383 THFNSLD
+383 PHTDALD
-390 VAAHHLVGFVMSTS
+390 VVSHHLIGFVISTS
-404 EPINLVEVYQ
+404 EPKKLDEVYQ
-414 IIREAY
+414 IIKRAY
-420 PFRELPFSD
+420 PFRSLSFSD
-429 LEQCAVLLDSFK
+429 IEQCAVLLDSFK
-441 IIKYDPKSQN
+441 IIKYDPINKT

-474 FEVIDVIR
+474 FEVMDVIR

-516 DENKLQVNVEQVFG
+516 DDNKLQVNVEQVFG
-530 SPINIPHWVGEMI
+530 SPINIPHWIGEMI
-543 PVDYETATQVGEL
+543 PVDYETAAEVGKL
-556 RNKAL
+556 RNKVL
-561 VDNSLKLESDI
+561 NDSNIKVESEI

-577 KIPVVPDAR
+577 KIPIIPDSK
-586 NIVIESVISKNALV
+586 NIVLESVINRNAV
-600 IHSTLGTKINNTLS
+600 VVHSTFGTKINNTLS

-629 ETKSDPYRILLS
+629 ETKSDAYRILLS
-641 SSVRLSKVNIEK
+641 SSVRLSRINIEK
-653 IFYDEYD
+653 VFYDEYD
-660 VETILITSLTNTYN
+660 VETILITSLNNTYN
-674 LNWRVWTVSKKFG
+674 LNWRVWMVSKKFG
-687 LVDKNAIYDKRMARF
+687 LVDKNAIYDKRLARF

-707 SKTPISKESLREL
+707 SKTPISKESIREL
-720 IHDKFDVQS
+720 IHDKYDVES
-729 TQEILRKVKNKEIS
+729 TQEILRKIRNREIS

-748 LPSFSPLANSIIEHH
+748 LSLFSPLAQSIIEHH
-763 SKSSSSPLSIERG
+763 SKTSSSPLSIERG

-784 LEKTKH
+784 LDKTKH

-806 REVVDSI
+806 REIMESI
-813 SCKKCGSRL
+813 SCKVCGSRL

-833 SKIILNKLNGSE
+833 SKIILNKLKGSE
-845 INSEQNHKFERAWKT
+845 INPEQNHKFERAWKT

-917 DSK
+917 D

>member
-1 MNVVDEQIVES
+1 MSVIDEKIIES
-12 FRIEGFQNLTKI
+12 FRDEGFQKLTKI
-24 QKISYPVI
+24 QSISIPVI
-32 SRKQNCLLVAPTGS
+32 SRMQNCLLVAPTGS
-46 GKTEASMMPIF
+46 GKTEASIIPIF
-57 SLLESER
+57 SLLENER
-64 LGNTDF
+64 ANKPNF
-70 IEDSAIFVLY
+70 IDENAIIVLY

-88 NDVHRRIIDYAKK
+88 NDVLRRIINYAKK

-108 RHGDTTRTAKQKMVK
+108 RHGDTTRTAREKLVK

-134 SLGIILTQ
+134 SLGIILTHQ
-142 EKFKAFLKHLR
+142 KFRSYLKHLR
-153 WVIIDEVH
+153 WVIVDEVH

-175 LERLQNLSSHNLVRI
+175 LEHLQSISSHNVVRI

-198 LKDAANFISGTN
+198 LKEAANFISGTG

-222 NYDIDVKYLKGPISN
+222 KYDIDVKHLKGSISN
-237 VAKFVYNYLA
+237 VAKFVLKYLND
-247 ENKICG
+247 NKICG
-253 SVLLFTNTRDEAEYI
+253 SILLFTNTRDEAEYI
-268 GTTIRNQNKI
+268 GTTIRNQNDI

-296 EKLRQGLTGIVVCT
+296 AKLRKGLTGIVVCT

-342 RSRHANFKSAKGLII
+342 RSRHVNFKSAKGLVI
-357 ANSGDDELECQSIIN
+357 ANSGDDELESLSIIN
-372 RMKNRSIEVQN
+372 RMKRRSIEIQN
-383 THFNSLD
+383 PHHNSLD
-390 VAAHHLVGFVMSTS
+390 VVSHHLVGFVISTS
-404 EPINLVEVYQ
+404 EPKRLEEVYQ
-414 IIREAY
+414 IITRAY
-420 PFRELPFSD
+420 PFRDLPFSD
-429 LEQCAVLLDSFK
+429 FKQCVVLLDSFK
-441 IIKYDPKSQN
+441 IIKYDPKNQT

-461 YFENISTIPNIVK
+461 YFENISTIPNMVK

-501 NVFILK
+501 NVFVLK

-516 DENKLQVNVEQVFG
+516 DDNKLQVNVEQVFG

-543 PVDYETATQVGEL
+543 PVDYETAVEVGKL
-556 RNKAL
+556 RNKVL
-561 VDNSLKLESDI
+561 DESNFKFESDI

-577 KIPVVPDAR
+577 KIPIIPDSK
-586 NIVIESVISKNALV
+586 NIVIELVVSKNAVV
-600 IHSTLGTKINNTLS
+600 IHSTFGTKINNTLS

-641 SSVRLSKVNIEK
+641 SSVRLSRANIEK

-660 VETILITSLTNTYN
+660 VEAILITSLSNTYN

-687 LVDKNAIYDKRMARF
+687 LLDKNAIYDKRLARL

-707 SKTPISKESLREL
+707 SKSPISKESIREL
-720 IHDKFDVQS
+720 MHDKFDVKS
-729 TQEILRKVKNKEIS
+729 TQEVLRRIRNKEIS
-743 IHWLD
+743 THWFD
-748 LPSFSPLANSIIEHH
+748 LSLFSPLAQSIIEHH
-763 SKSSSSPLSIERG
+763 SKMSSYPLSIEKG
-776 VLELIKER
+776 VLDLIKER
-784 LEKTKH
+784 LDKTKH

-800 ERLVET
+800 ERLLET
-806 REVVDSI
+806 REVMESI
-813 SCKKCGSRL
+813 SCKRCGSRL

-833 SKIILNKLNGSE
+833 SKIILNKLSGSE
-845 INSEQNHKFERAWKT
+845 INTEQNHKFERAWKT

-917 DSK
+917 DR